1 MSGAGGRETVG
12 VLGGTFDPVHVGHLQ
27 IADEARE
34 RLGLSRTLLV
44 PAARPPHKPQPE
56 LSPAR
61 HRLAML
67 RLAIEGRQGVEI
79 SMLELERSAV
89 GYTID
94 TLRLIRDGVP
104 SLDPVFIMGLDSLEQ
119 IATWRDWTELL
130 AEFDLAVIDRSEE
143 GAADAPLCA
152 EVTRRLV
159 QLTDAAARD
168 LRDPGRGGRI
178 FRLPLRPIPVS
189 SSRIRELAGSGR
201 DITGLVPPSVARYIQ
216 RTGLYTEEA
225 HP

>member
-1 MSGAGGRETVG
+1 MNDATRRETVG

-27 IADEARE
+27 IADEARD
-34 RLGLSRTLLV
+34 RLALSRTLLV

-56 LSPAR
+56 LSPAH

-67 RLAIEGRQGVEI
+67 RLAIEGRPGVEI

-89 GYTID
+89 GFTID

-104 SLDPVFIMGLDSLEQ
+104 SRNPVFILGRDSLGQ
-119 IATWRDWTELL
+119 ITTWRDWTELL
-130 AEFDLAVIDRSEE
+130 SEFDLAVIDRSEE
-143 GAADAPLCA
+143 RAEEAELSP

-159 QLTDAAARD
+159 RLADGAAREVP
-168 LRDPGRGGRI
+168 DPGRGGRI
-178 FRLPLRPIPVS
+178 FRLPVRPIPVS
-189 SSRIRELAGSGR
+189 SSRIRELARTGR
-201 DITGLVPPSVARYIQ
+201 DITGLVPPGVARYIQ
-216 RTGLYTEEA
+216 RTGLYTEEE

>member
-1 MSGAGGRETVG
+1 MNDAGRRETVG
-12 VLGGTFDPVHVGHLQ
+12 VLGGTFDPVHFGHLQ
-27 IADEARE
+27 IADEARK
-34 RLGLSRTLLV
+34 RLGLSRTFLV

-56 LSPAR
+56 LSPAH

-67 RLAIEGRQGVEI
+67 RLAIEGRPGVEI

-94 TLRLIRDGVP
+94 TLRLIRDGLP
-104 SLDPVFIMGLDSLEQ
+104 SRDPVFIMGLDSLEQ
-119 IATWRDWTELL
+119 IATWRDWTKLL
-130 AEFDLAVIDRSEE
+130 AEFDLAVVDRSEE
-143 GAADAPLCA
+143 GAEEAVLSA

-159 QLTDAAARD
+159 RLTGGAANGVA
-168 LRDPGRGGRI
+168 DPGRGGRI
-178 FRLPLRPIPVS
+178 FRLPVRPIPVS
-189 SSRIRELAGSGR
+189 SSRIRERVCTGR

-216 RTGLYTEEA
+216 RTGLYTEEE